1 MVPHTDYQNGAAVDV
16 PSAEPVLSRLVDL
29 LDDRLISRDLV
40 RPVVLVPLD
49 PLAPLLDGL
58 LPVEFSSDREP
69 RDRVDVGVEML
80 SLFAVLVLFQEDL
93 LDLVLVGLNL
103 GEFAVCYS

>member
-1 MVPHTDYQNGAAVDV
+1 MVTCLLGELVPLLDHVQQVAEVLVGRGEALDMVPHTDHQNGTAVDV
-16 PSAEPVLSRLVDL
+16 PATEPVLSRLVDL

-69 RDRVDVGVEML
+69 RDRVDVGV
-80 SLFAVLVLFQEDL
+80 
-93 LDLVLVGLNL
+93 
-103 GEFAVCYS
+103 